1 VDYYLLPDGLRWR
14 WLPGKRNKM
23 LEFNET
29 QHTDRVTLFAEVIL
43 PLGISKNY
51 TYRVPYELNNA
62 VAVGKRVVV
71 QFGKSKMYT
80 AIIND
85 ITEVAPERYQAKYLM
100 EVLDDRPVV
109 TEQQLEFW
117 KWLADYYLCNTGEVM
132 AAALPAAL
140 KLASETRIMLN
151 PDGEIDRSVLHDKEF
166 LIVDALDIQPILTVS
181 DIVKLLGQKIVMPVL
196 KSMFDKNIIHI
207 SEEVSERYKPRKRS
221 YIKLHSLYQDQDMLR
236 ELFVQLE
243 RRAPKQADAV
253 LAYIKLAREKKIV
266 SKNDLIE
273 ASGASTSIIKALTD
287 KEILIIEEKNVSRL
301 YYEDNTEF
309 ATFELSGIQQDVLD
323 DIQDQFKQK
332 EVILLHGVTS
342 SGKTEIYI
350 RLVEEAIAAGKQV
363 LYLLP
368 EIALT
373 THVIERLRKYF
384 GNDIGVYHSRF
395 NDNERVEVWQKVLNH
410 EYKVVLGARSSVFLP
425 FDNLGLVIIDEEHET
440 SYKQFDPAPRYNAR
454 DAAIYLANRY
464 QAKVLLGSATPS
476 FESYF
481 NARTKKYGFVELT
494 ERFGGVSLPETAVV
508 SITEEMKRKTM
519 QSHFTSV
526 LMAAIEEA
534 LKNKEQVILFQNRR
548 GYAPVLV
555 CRVCAF
561 TPRCIN
567 CDVSLTYHKSS
578 SHLHCHYCGYKEE
591 SLSICPACG
600 STHLEYKGFG
610 TEKIE
615 DELQVLLPDARIAR
629 MDLDTT
635 RARNAYQNL
644 LNDLEEKRIDI
655 LVGTQMVAKGLD
667 FSDVTVIGIINAD
680 SLLKYPD
687 YRANERSFQM
697 LAQVSGRAGR
707 RGKQGKVVIQTYN
720 PEHRVIGQV
729 IRNDYKE
736 LYLTEIE
743 ERKSFKYPPFY
754 RIIQMD
760 IKHRDAEKLY
770 HQAEYLAVELRKHF
784 GDRVIGPEYPLI
796 SRIRNFYIKSI
807 MLKFERDSIS
817 IVKVKAVIR
826 DVIQEFQTTKLS
838 KGCIVQPNVDPY

>member
-1 VDYYLLPDGLRWR
+1 
-14 WLPGKRNKM
+14 M

-29 QHTDRVTLFAEVIL
+29 QHTDRITLFAEVIL
-43 PLGISKNY
+43 PLAISKNY
-51 TYRVPYELNNA
+51 TYRVPYELNDA

-109 TEQQLEFW
+109 TEQQLDFW
-117 KWLADYYLCNTGEVM
+117 KWLANYYLCNTGEVM

-221 YIKLHSLYQDQDMLR
+221 YIKLASLYQDQDMLR

-253 LAYIKLAREKKIV
+253 LAYIKLARQQKLV
-266 SKNDLIE
+266 SKNDLME
-273 ASGASTSIIKALTD
+273 ASGASASIIKSLTD
-287 KEILIIEEKNVSRL
+287 KEILLIEEKNVSRL
-301 YYEDNTEF
+301 YYEDNSEF
-309 ATFELSGIQQDVLD
+309 ATFELSEVQETVLE

-332 EVILLHGVTS
+332 EVVLLHGVTS

-464 QAKVLLGSATPS
+464 GAKVLLGSATPS

-481 NARTKKYGFVELT
+481 NARTKKYGFAELT
-494 ERFGGVSLPETAVV
+494 ERFGGVSLPETDVV

-591 SLSICPACG
+591 SLSTCPACG

-720 PEHRVIGQV
+720 PQHRVIDQV

-760 IKHRDAEKLY
+760 IKHRDVEKLY

-807 MLKFERDSIS
+807 MLKFEKDNIS

-838 KGCIVQPNVDPY
+838 KGCIVQPDVDPY